1 MRLDADPEYK
11 KGLIGPFQVLVEP
24 AAQRLDGVFAEC
36 FQAAGTELHRDKLA
50 THKDFGLLNVG
61 LELASGMP
69 LRKADIVPKLGFLST
84 SFAYCHGDITF
95 FCNAISL
102 TMEPEN
108 TSGSR
113 F

>member
-1 MRLDADPEYK
+1 MRFGADLQNK
-11 KGLIGPFQVLVEP
+11 KGLIGPFQALTEP
-24 AAQRLDGVFAEC
+24 AAQRLDHILAEGL
-36 FQAAGTELHRDKLA
+36 QALGTQLHRDKHTIL
-50 THKDFGLLNVG
+50 KDLCLLNVG
-61 LELASGMP
+61 LELTSGMP
-69 LRKADIVPKLGFLST
+69 LGKADIISKLRFLT
-84 SFAYCHGDITF
+84 ASFANCHGDITF